1 MWLIGNLFFLS
12 VISNFFMNILFIK
25 HFGMM
30 GAAMA
35 TLITSIIFTL
45 IQKYFADKNM
55 ELKMNNK
62 SLYFICIFVLL
73 VSIFQLFINYNFNNV
88 FNLSIFLIKIFILIF
103 FVSLAQILKLFEIK
117 KFYKNFVKF

>member
-1 MWLIGNLFFLS
+1 
-12 VISNFFMNILFIK
+12 MNILFIK

-35 TLITSIIFTL
+35 LITSIIFTL

-73 VSIFQLFINYNFNNV
+73 ISIFQLFINYNFNNV
-88 FNLSIFLIKIFILIF
+88 FNLSIFLIKIFILYF
-103 FVSLAQILKLFEIK
+103 LLVWLDIK
-117 KFYKNFVKF
+117 II